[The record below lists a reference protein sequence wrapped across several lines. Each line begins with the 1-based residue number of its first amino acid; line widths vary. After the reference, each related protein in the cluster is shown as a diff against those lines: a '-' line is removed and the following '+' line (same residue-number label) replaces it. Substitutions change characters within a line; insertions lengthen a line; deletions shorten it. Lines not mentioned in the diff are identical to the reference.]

1 MEQIIFDCFI
11 AYYGLVFIFDI
22 GFAVDTDFFLFGIQ
36 LWHQQNKVSA
46 YFAWCMILWSY
57 EGGEEDIGREGKQKI
72 IGRDARGS
80 LFLLR
85 GGAEEKILG
94 AG

>member
-72 IGRDARGS
+72 IGPSRSKALKDKSPSYISWA
-80 LFLLR
+80 FT
-85 GGAEEKILG
+85 
-94 AG
+94 